1 MKLPNPSPFEYA
13 ARTALV
19 VLTVAVVRY
28 TGVFLDDPGGID
40 PVFLALVA
48 VTYPAF
54 SYLLAVLAANAD
66 RGPE

>member
-1 MKLPNPSPFEYA
+1 MKFPTPSPFVYA

-28 TGVFLDDPGGID
+28 SGLFLDEPGGLD

-54 SYLLAVLAANAD
+54 SYLLALIAANVK
-66 RGPE
+66 RVPE

>member
-1 MKLPNPSPFEYA
+1 VKLPKPSPSEYA

-28 TGVFLDDPGGID
+28 TGVLLDDPGGLD
-40 PVFLALVA
+40 PVFLALIA

-54 SYLLAVLAANAD
+54 SYLLSVLAANVE
-66 RGPE
+66 RGSG